1 MIYSLDEL
9 KPKIKN
15 QFFFSN
21 ISTLLYTLNRKLFSP
36 AVFLSPLFK
45 VYKKIVEFSFTP
57 IKNILVFSFW
67 FQFIHRIDHKT
78 FEGIWNYYF
87 LWHFQFWLKKSQDWI
102 STSVWFYKNCCYWL
116 LEKSMPCPQVI
127 WLLHIK
133 WLR

>member
-57 IKNILVFSFW
+57 IKNILVFSFCFW

-87 LWHFQFWLKKSQDWI
+87 LWHFQFWLKKVKI
-102 STSVWFYKNCCYWL
+102 EF
-116 LEKSMPCPQVI
+116 PQVYDF
-127 WLLHIK
+127 IK
-133 WLR
+133 IVATGCWKNPCHALKSFGFYT